1 MDGQNPFVPVIRT
14 STSLLL
20 VALAVAITFV

>member
-1 MDGQNPFVPVIRT
+1 MDRKNPFVPVMYT